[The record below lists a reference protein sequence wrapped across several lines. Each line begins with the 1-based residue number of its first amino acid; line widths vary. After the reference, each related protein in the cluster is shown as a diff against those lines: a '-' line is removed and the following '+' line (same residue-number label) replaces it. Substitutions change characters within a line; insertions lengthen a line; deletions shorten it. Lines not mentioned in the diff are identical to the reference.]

1 MIRLK
6 DLLKE
11 TASPESLI
19 AQWKQTISPSE
30 LKYFCKRDNCGPAAL
45 SFMQF
50 LTKQGVQGLKRIEG
64 YFKADSVV
72 YDKAD
77 FTKEMKQEFIS
88 DGGNWNNANERKQ
101 WIENSKYAEQWK
113 FIPHYWVQD
122 SQGNIYDA
130 IGEEQFVKTKLAKDL
145 NKDRYSLTDTPGN

>member
-19 AQWKQTISPSE
+19 TRWKQTVSPSE

-77 FTKEMKQEFIS
+77 FTKEMKQ
-88 DGGNWNNANERKQ
+88 
-101 WIENSKYAEQWK
+101 
-113 FIPHYWVQD
+113 VC
-122 SQGNIYDA
+122 
-130 IGEEQFVKTKLAKDL
+130 
-145 NKDRYSLTDTPGN
+145 